1 MAHFAG
7 HSEYGLFEKGGEY
20 RGPICEVNIFR
31 SIMIFVNFFT
41 LVLAVLTNISY
52 HRVATVM
59 VMDTNRCI
67 ATIINQINP

>member
-31 SIMIFVNFFT
+31 SKNIKIFF
-41 LVLAVLTNISY
+41 LEEKG
-52 HRVATVM
+52 
-59 VMDTNRCI
+59 C
-67 ATIINQINP
+67 

>member
-31 SIMIFVNFFT
+31 SKFIKVFS
-41 LVLAVLTNISY
+41 LEEKG
-52 HRVATVM
+52 
-59 VMDTNRCI
+59 C
-67 ATIINQINP
+67 